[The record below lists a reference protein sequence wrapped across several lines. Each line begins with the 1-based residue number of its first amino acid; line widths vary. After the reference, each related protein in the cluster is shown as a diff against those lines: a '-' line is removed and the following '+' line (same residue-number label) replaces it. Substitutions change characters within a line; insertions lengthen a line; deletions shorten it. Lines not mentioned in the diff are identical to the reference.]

1 MAPAARD
8 AEIAGLVVP
17 SSDSDIGN
25 SQGSSRKYAAAVAM
39 FALVAVIVGGVGMH
53 RHSAQSIGR
62 DAEIGDIIEAC
73 ADYTVQASCSAASCN
88 WNSAKVQCEEAAH
101 RQKKASFLSTNNEPY
116 VAAAEREDTANSTGN
131 SSATTAA
138 PGATTAAPV
147 ATAGANVATGVNGI
161 ITATISAA
169 ASAGAT
175 SVTLADVTGLEVGMY
190 LLING
195 AYYKI
200 ISITVA
206 RRLSEAGRRLNGG
219 TVGLSPAL
227 SSAVNA
233 NTQISALPASTYEL
247 TWWKD
252 HGAKFAHAGPAFSAA
267 AAAAATKL
275 ATPATPAPAT
285 AAPAV
290 TAAPTP
296 APFGGHDSAC
306 HQQFSAA
313 TSGQSNA
320 AILTICASYKA
331 GPVGVCT
338 TTDSTTWITTWCA
351 SRR

>member
-17 SSDSDIGN
+17 SSDSDMGN
-25 SQGSSRKYAAAVAM
+25 SQGSTRKYAAAVAM

-88 WNSAKVQCEEAAH
+88 WNSATVQCEEAAH

-116 VAAAEREDTANSTGN
+116 VAAAERADQDNSTGN

-138 PGATTAAPV
+138 PAATGA
-147 ATAGANVATGVNGI
+147 ANVATGANGV
-161 ITATISAA
+161 ITCTIGAA

-175 SVTLADVTGLEVGMY
+175 SLTLTDVTGLVVGMY

-195 AYYKI
+195 ASYKI
-200 ISITVA
+200 VSITIG
-206 RRLSEAGRRLNGG
+206 RRLSEAGRRLSQQG
-219 TVGLSPAL
+219 TVAVTPAL
-227 SSAVNA
+227 SSAVGA
-233 NTQISALPASTYEL
+233 NTQISAMPASTYEL
-247 TWWKD
+247 NWWKD
-252 HGAKFAHAGPAFSAA
+252 HGAKFAHAGPAFPAA
-267 AAAAATKL
+267 AAAAAAKL
-275 ATPATPAPAT
+275 ATPATPAPPT
-285 AAPAV
+285 PAPAV

-296 APFGGHDSAC
+296 SPFGGHESAC

-313 TSGQSNA
+313 TSGQSDA
-320 AILTICASYKA
+320 AIQTICASYKA
-331 GPVGVCT
+331 AAVGVCT
-338 TTDSTTWITTWCA
+338 TTDGAGWITTWCA

>member
-88 WNSAKVQCEEAAH
+88 WNSATVQCEEAAH

-138 PGATTAAPV
+138 PV
-147 ATAGANVATGVNGI
+147 ATAGANVATGANGV
-161 ITATISAA
+161 ITATIAAA

-175 SVTLADVTGLEVGMY
+175 SVTLADVTGLAVGMY
-190 LLING
+190 LMITG

-206 RRLSEAGRRLNGG
+206 RRLSEAGRRLSGG
-219 TVGLSPAL
+219 SVGLSPAL

-267 AAAAATKL
+267 AAA
-275 ATPATPAPAT
+275 
-285 AAPAV
+285 
-290 TAAPTP
+290 
-296 APFGGHDSAC
+296 
-306 HQQFSAA
+306 
-313 TSGQSNA
+313 
-320 AILTICASYKA
+320 
-331 GPVGVCT
+331 
-338 TTDSTTWITTWCA
+338 
-351 SRR
+351 

>member
-1 MAPAARD
+1 
-8 AEIAGLVVP
+8 
-17 SSDSDIGN
+17 
-25 SQGSSRKYAAAVAM
+25 M

-88 WNSAKVQCEEAAH
+88 WNSATVQCEEAAH

-138 PGATTAAPV
+138 PAAG
-147 ATAGANVATGVNGI
+147 TANVVGANGI

-169 ASAGAT
+169 ASAGST
-175 SVTLADVTGLEVGMY
+175 SVALADIANLAVGMY
-190 LLING
+190 LMING

-200 ISITVA
+200 ISITPA
-206 RRLSEAGRRLNGG
+206 RRLSEAGRRLAPAG
-219 TVGLSPAL
+219 TVGIAPAL
-227 SSAVNA
+227 AAAVGA
-233 NTQISALPASTYEL
+233 GTAITALPASTYEL

-285 AAPAV
+285 AVPAV

>member
-88 WNSAKVQCEEAAH
+88 WNSATVQCEEAAH

-116 VAAAEREDTANSTGN
+116 VAAAEREDTANSDGGN
-131 SSATTAA
+131 SSVT
-138 PGATTAAPV
+138 
-147 ATAGANVATGVNGI
+147 NVPTGVNGV
-161 ITATISAA
+161 ITTTIAAA

-190 LLING
+190 LMING

-206 RRLSEAGRRLNGG
+206 RRLSEAGRRLSGG
-219 TVGLSPAL
+219 NVGLSPAL
-227 SSAVNA
+227 SSGVNA

-285 AAPAV
+285 AVPAV